1 MAAATL
7 APSHVVLLAALSTV
21 AAGYDVWRRRIPNW
35 LTVGI
40 AASGMAAQAVAFG
53 ARGAGSA
60 VLSVLLV
67 LVLLTAMWRFRL
79 IGGGD
84 AKLGAAAA
92 AWVGWGQT
100 ASYLVLSAV
109 VGGLIA
115 LACYAAAGA
124 SSRAAV
130 HVNLSRLRAPSLD
143 EIGRQPGAVLV
154 PYGAA
159 FAVAALVVVLS

>member
-1 MAAATL
+1 MPATTL
-7 APSHVVLLAALSTV
+7 APSHVVLFAASCAV
-21 AAGYDVWRRRIPNW
+21 AAGYDVWRRKIPNW

-40 AASGMAAQAVAFG
+40 AASGTAANVAAFG
-53 ARGAGSA
+53 AMGAGSA
-60 VLSVLLV
+60 TSAVLLV
-67 LVLLTAMWRFRL
+67 LVLLTAMWRFGL

-100 ASYLVLSAV
+100 APYLVLSALI
-109 VGGLIA
+109 GGAIA
-115 LACYAAAGA
+115 VACYAAAGA
-124 SSRAAV
+124 GARAIV
-130 HVNLSRLRAPSLD
+130 HVNLSRLRAPSIA
-143 EIGRQPGAVLV
+143 EARARPGVVLV

>member
-84 AKLGAAAA
+84 A
-92 AWVGWGQT
+92 
-100 ASYLVLSAV
+100 